1 MVVRGRVFNG
11 VVRLEHGIHLPE
23 GQEVTVLG
31 TAIGGANPATAKAQQ
46 HSVLDI
52 PTLNLGSLLCPLS
65 DDDLLGET
73 LEARLVDRR

>member
-1 MVVRGRVFNG
+1 MVVRGRVLNG

-23 GQEVTVLG
+23 GQEVTVHG
-31 TAIGGANPATAKAQQ
+31 SDAATVPPAVPTSQR

-52 PTLNLGSLLCPLS
+52 PTVHLGSLLRPFA